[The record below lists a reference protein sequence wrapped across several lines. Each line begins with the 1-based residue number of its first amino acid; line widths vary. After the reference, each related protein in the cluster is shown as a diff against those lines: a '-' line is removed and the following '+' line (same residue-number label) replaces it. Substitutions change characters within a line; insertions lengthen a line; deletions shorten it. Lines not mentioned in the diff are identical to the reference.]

1 MSEISH
7 LSATAVP
14 FIKANVDT
22 DQLLP
27 KQFLTGITKTG
38 YGKHLFH
45 DWRYLDLKGEQKNPD
60 FVLNLPQFKDAK
72 ILIAGENFGC
82 GSSREHAPWAIA
94 DFGIKVILAE
104 SYADIFYSNCINNL
118 ILPIVLSAGAIK
130 YAADFVTRHP
140 SAEIDV
146 DLELQIVLVGERTE
160 EFSIEKHH
168 KTNLQSGLD
177 SIAQSLMLQKKIA
190 SHEAALPNWLK

>member
-45 DWRYLDLKGEQKNPD
+45 DWRYLDLKGEHKNPD
-60 FVLNLPQFKDAK
+60 FVLNLPQMQ
-72 ILIAGENFGC
+72 
-82 GSSREHAPWAIA
+82 
-94 DFGIKVILAE
+94 
-104 SYADIFYSNCINNL
+104 
-118 ILPIVLSAGAIK
+118 K
-130 YAADFVTRHP
+130 Y
-140 SAEIDV
+140 
-146 DLELQIVLVGERTE
+146 
-160 EFSIEKHH
+160 
-168 KTNLQSGLD
+168 
-177 SIAQSLMLQKKIA
+177 
-190 SHEAALPNWLK
+190 